1 MVRKDQKEI
10 KFVERQDPDH
20 PYCTNWPMSEEEN
33 IQLSGRKISPLN
45 KGWLETD
52 LPNSVMERLQ
62 NYIETAKKNPI
73 NANDSLA
80 GNISKS
86 LSLKDKDD
94 WFYRTILM
102 PLIGE
107 FAKCFPSYL
116 SSISILTEDAPFRLS
131 NFWVNFQKENE
142 FNPPHN
148 HSGVFSFVIWVK
160 IPTDWREQHAISI
173 SANSNKPC
181 ASDFEF
187 SYISMLGD
195 ISSYP
200 YKLDKTSEGMMLFF
214 PAKLQHTVYPFY
226 NCEEERISIS
236 GNIRFDISE
245 NSMKQHRTEMK
256 GKKW

>member
-86 LSLKDKDD
+86 LTLKDKDD
-94 WFYRTILM
+94 WFFKNVISSFIDSFDKTY
-102 PLIGE
+102 PE
-107 FAKCFPSYL
+107 YL
-116 SSISILTEDAPFRLS
+116 KGISIFTENAPFCL
-131 NFWVNFQKENE
+131 NILWVNFQKEID
-142 FNPPHN
+142 FNPLHD
-148 HSGVFSFVIWVK
+148 HGGVFSFVIWVK
-160 IPTDWREQHAISI
+160 IPIDWQEQHALPI
-173 SANSNKPC
+173 SANSNLPS
-181 ASDFEF
+181 ASNFEF

-214 PAKLQHTVYPFY
+214 PAKLMHTVYPFY
-226 NCEEERISIS
+226 NCNKERISIS

-245 NSMKQHRTEMK
+245 NTMKQFRSRQKE
-256 GKKW
+256 